1 MPSLPMPSLPMPPSL
16 AMPPSLPMPIA
27 ARPLL
32 SPRAQSPAIPSSR
45 LSPPCSP
52 RPGGAAPHRR
62 RLATALLAVA
72 ALAAAPAPAEAEVH
86 PFYEQRL
93 SAGVVALSQGAHAA
107 AEEELRLA
115 AFGLLDE
122 PARLVVALAY
132 LALADRAA
140 GDAPG
145 LDATL
150 QRLLAVE
157 RSFAVWAAADLPA
170 TARAE
175 VEATLAERVPEAG
188 LAAVPTFSAIARRRA
203 AERIAALGPA
213 ERRRELLARTAADPD
228 AAVWQVMLGELE
240 LAAGDTAQAAA
251 RAQRALASQP
261 SPAETLAARCLRG
274 TALARSGSCA
284 AAVAD
289 LEACPSTRREP
300 QLAQQLLQ
308 CHARLGQWRQAKA
321 FADSLPPTL
330 KSRRDVARL
339 VRQVDNEVRR
349 LPAPPPAAAEPAP
362 IATVPQATPESV
374 DTDEP
379 AEVASPGT
387 AAAAP
392 PPAATATRP
401 AATPPAAT
409 PPPAATVVRPNAA
422 PPPAT
427 TPPPAAPAALPA
439 ADQAR
444 LARARVLMGEAKRA
458 GELAEAMELAAAV
471 ADAHP
476 SSAEAQR
483 LAGEIAYRASRWTQ
497 AVTYLRRGGISS
509 APPELVFYL
518 AVALWESD
526 ERQEAAR
533 VLETALPRLPRN
545 AFVDG
550 YAERILGRP
559 R

>member
-1 MPSLPMPSLPMPPSL
+1 MNQTPPY
-16 AMPPSLPMPIA
+16 
-27 ARPLL
+27 R
-32 SPRAQSPAIPSSR
+32 
-45 LSPPCSP
+45 
-52 RPGGAAPHRR
+52 RPGGAALPRP
-62 RLATALLAVA
+62 RLAAALLAVA
-72 ALAAAPAPAEAEVH
+72 ALAAAAPAPAPAEVH

-93 SAGVVALSQGAHAA
+93 SAGVVALSQSAHAT

-115 AFGLLDE
+115 AFGMLDE

-140 GDAPG
+140 GDTLG

-157 RSFAVWAAADLPA
+157 RSFAVWAEADLPA
-170 TARAE
+170 TTRAV

-213 ERRRELLARTAADPD
+213 ERRRELLARTAAEPD
-228 AAVWQVMLGELE
+228 AALWQVMLGELE
-240 LAAGDTAQAAA
+240 LAAGDTAQAAT

-300 QLAQQLLQ
+300 ELAQQLLQ

-321 FADSLPPTL
+321 FADSLPSTL
-330 KSRRDVARL
+330 KSRRDVSRL
-339 VRQVDNEVRR
+339 VRQVENEVRR
-349 LPAPPPAAAEPAP
+349 LPASPPAAAEPAP
-362 IATVPQATPESV
+362 AATVPRATPEGV
-374 DTDEP
+374 DTDKP
-379 AEVASPGT
+379 TVVASPGT
-387 AAAAP
+387 AAPAP
-392 PPAATATRP
+392 PSAATATRP

-409 PPPAATVVRPNAA
+409 PPPATTRPPAATVVRRDGAPPTAA
-422 PPPAT
+422 TPPPATT

-458 GELAEAMELAAAV
+458 GELAEAFDLAAAV

-476 SSAEAQR
+476 RSVEAQR

-497 AVTYLRRGGISS
+497 AVTYLRRGGISA

-518 AVALWESD
+518 AVALWESG
-526 ERQEAAR
+526 EPQEAAR